1 MNQLANIKQ
10 EHKLT
15 APNQS
20 SDKLLTLLEILSV
33 QPEPV
38 RLQELAWQAS
48 MNTSTV
54 LRFLMTLEKRGYVV
68 QDGDTGR
75 YSLTFKL
82 CGIADNIK
90 VHTDI
95 RNICL
100 PYMKNVSQ
108 YFGETV
114 NFSVEE
120 DRAVVY
126 LEVVQCAWQALC
138 TTQRIGKGAPLHCTG
153 VGKLFLLNYSE
164 EQIMSL
170 YRKKGFRKYTERT
183 LCTVEQIK
191 EQLMEIRE
199 RGYALDDEECE
210 IGMRC
215 VAVPIKD
222 YSGKVVAGLSISG
235 PTTRMIWENI
245 EPKMDYLLEVSEE
258 ISRRLGARV

>member
-1 MNQLANIKQ
+1 MANIKQ

-191 EQLMEIRE
+191 DQLMEIRE
-199 RGYALDDEECE
+199 KGYALDDEECE

-222 YSGKVVAGLSISG
+222 YSGKIIAGLSVSG
-235 PTTRMIWENI
+235 PTTRMNWDNI
-245 EPKMDYLLEVSEE
+245 EQKLGYLLEVSEE
-258 ISRRLGARV
+258 ISRRFGARV

>member
-1 MNQLANIKQ
+1 MANIKQ

-15 APNQS
+15 AANQS
-20 SDKLLTLLEILSV
+20 SEKLLTLLEVLSV
-33 QPEPV
+33 QPEPI
-38 RLQELAWQAS
+38 RLQELAWQVS

-54 LRFLMTLEKRGYVV
+54 LRFLMALEKKGYVV
-68 QDGDTGR
+68 QNGDTGK

-120 DRAVVY
+120 DMAVVY

-164 EQIMSL
+164 EQIQAL
-170 YRKKGFRKYTERT
+170 YEKKGFTKYTEHT
-183 LCTVEQIK
+183 LETVEQIK
-191 EQLMEIRE
+191 EQLVQIRE
-199 RGYALDDEECE
+199 QGYALDNEECE

-215 VAVPIKD
+215 VAVPIRD
-222 YSGKVVAGLSISG
+222 YTGKIVAGLSVSG
-235 PTTRMIWENI
+235 PTTRMSWDNI
-245 EPKMDYLLEVSEE
+245 QPKLPYLLGVSDE
-258 ISRRLGARV
+258 ISRRLGVRV

>member
-1 MNQLANIKQ
+1 MANIKQ

-15 APNQS
+15 TANQS
-20 SDKLLTLLEILSV
+20 SEKLLTLMEALSV

-38 RLQELAWQAS
+38 RLQELAWQVS

-54 LRFLMTLEKRGYVV
+54 LRFLMALEKKGYVV

-100 PYMKNVSQ
+100 PYMRNVSQ

-120 DRAVVY
+120 DMAVVY

-138 TTQRIGKGAPLHCTG
+138 TTQRIGKAAPLHCTG
-153 VGKLFLLNYSE
+153 VGKLFLLNYTE
-164 EQIMSL
+164 EQIVSL
-170 YRKKGFRKYTERT
+170 YQKKGFTKYTKYT
-183 LCTVEQIK
+183 LDTVEQIK
-191 EQLMEIRE
+191 EELEEIRV

-215 VAVPIKD
+215 VAVPLRD
-222 YSGKVVAGLSISG
+222 YTGKIVAGLSVSG
-235 PTTRMIWENI
+235 PTTRMSREYIQ
-245 EPKMDYLLEVSEE
+245 PKLAYLLGVADE
-258 ISRRLGARV
+258 ISRRLGART

>member
-1 MNQLANIKQ
+1 MANIKQ

-100 PYMKNVSQ
+100 PYMKLVSKK
-108 YFGETV
+108 FVSFKKPMNPSKFFFMIE
-114 NFSVEE
+114 
-120 DRAVVY
+120 
-126 LEVVQCAWQALC
+126 
-138 TTQRIGKGAPLHCTG
+138 
-153 VGKLFLLNYSE
+153 LFTL
-164 EQIMSL
+164 
-170 YRKKGFRKYTERT
+170 KY
-183 LCTVEQIK
+183 
-191 EQLMEIRE
+191 
-199 RGYALDDEECE
+199 EECF
-210 IGMRC
+210 
-215 VAVPIKD
+215 
-222 YSGKVVAGLSISG
+222 SIFWRNG
-235 PTTRMIWENI
+235 EF
-245 EPKMDYLLEVSEE
+245 LC
-258 ISRRLGARV
+258 GGG

>member
-1 MNQLANIKQ
+1 MANIKQ

-199 RGYALDDEECE
+199 RGMHWTTKNVRLEC
-210 IGMRC
+210 
-215 VAVPIKD
+215 AVWR
-222 YSGKVVAGLSISG
+222 Y
-235 PTTRMIWENI
+235 R
-245 EPKMDYLLEVSEE
+245 
-258 ISRRLGARV
+258 SRTIQEKS